1 VVWERFGGFEVGGA
15 AGRVEDLLGALLE
28 RAFELYVQV
37 SILSSGVCREKCPY
51 DRYDIRWLIVQSL
64 RQVLVV
70 CDQVRNVDVAVVL
83 LRQHVLSDLISV
95 YEDVVEV
102 ELEDEVD
109 QLLLYLSVRLLPAG
123 RAAIFAEEAEC
134 VH

>member
-1 VVWERFGGFEVGGA
+1 M
-15 AGRVEDLLGALLE
+15 
-28 RAFELYVQV
+28 
-37 SILSSGVCREKCPY
+37 
-51 DRYDIRWLIVQSL
+51 
-64 RQVLVV
+64 LVV
-70 CDQVRNVDVAVVL
+70 CDQMRDVDVAVVL